1 MISPEFD
8 IVDFISSVKDKN
20 KYDIIRLAESEAK
33 EAEKISE
40 TKGYGQN
47 YVEDLR
53 VFDYFMRYGQKPE
66 GINGEHFKMFRSI
79 CEKLVAKKQLPPDVL
94 NMFDSVE

>member
-1 MISPEFD
+1 MISPEFN
-8 IVDFISSVKDKN
+8 ITDFIKSVKNKN
-20 KYDIIRLAESEAK
+20 KYDIIRLAESEVK

-40 TKGYGQN
+40 IKGYGQN

-53 VFDYFMRYGQKPE
+53 EFDYFMKHGQKPPA
-66 GINGEHFKMFRSI
+66 INEEHFKMFRSV

-94 NMFDSVE
+94 KIFDSIE